1 MYYTKSAFCYFVKE
15 ESKMKLTK
23 ECLNAPIK
31 GINYPAYDVAKVWQD
46 TKENP
51 IWLHF
56 GAGNIFRGFI
66 ARLAND
72 MLNQGLTDKGI
83 IASETFDYEIISKI
97 YDACDN
103 LTLIASLS
111 ANKDPEY
118 TISASICEGVTAD
131 NYTRLKEIV
140 TNKSLQF
147 ISFTIT
153 EKGYSLKDING
164 NYMPVVLEDFK
175 NGPTNGKH
183 AMSVVASLLY
193 ERYQEGAL
201 PIAVV
206 SMDNCSHNGEK
217 LQTSVLDVAKHW
229 VELGLVEKGYLDY
242 LEDETKVSFPWS
254 MIDKITP
261 RPAQEVLENLEKLG
275 FTDIAPITTGRHTY
289 IAPYVNCET
298 AEYLVIED
306 KFPNGRPALE
316 KVGVYMTTRETV
328 NKVETMKVTTCL
340 NPLHTALSVYG
351 CLLNYPSIASEMANP
366 LLVNLVK
373 GIGSEGMKVVVDPK
387 IIKPE
392 TFLKEVLEERLPNKA
407 IPDTPWR
414 IATDTSQ
421 KIPVRYGETIK
432 AYLNNPS
439 LDLTDLKY
447 IPLAIAGWLRYLL
460 GVNDKLETME
470 LSSDPMLQMLKE
482 KLVNINIGDTTVDLD
497 EILANKEIFGTDLTK
512 TPLKAKINEYFLSLI
527 QGPEAVLNTLT
538 KYVK

>member
-1 MYYTKSAFCYFVKE
+1 
-15 ESKMKLTK
+15 MKLTK
-23 ECLNAPIK
+23 ECLKNQVV
-31 GINYPAYDVAKVWQD
+31 GVNYPTYDVEKVWKE

-51 IWLHF
+51 TWLHF

-72 MLNQGLTDKGI
+72 MLNKGLCDKGI
-83 IASETFDYEIISKI
+83 IASETFDYEIITDV
-97 YDACDN
+97 YDKCDN

-111 ANKDPEY
+111 ATKEPEY
-118 TISASICEGVTAD
+118 TVSASIVEGVVAS
-131 NYTRLKEIV
+131 NYARLKEIF
-140 TNKSLQF
+140 TNPNLQF

-164 NYMPVVLEDFK
+164 NYTTLVEEDFN
-175 NGPTNGKH
+175 NGPTKGKH

-193 ERYQEGAL
+193 ERYKAGAL

-217 LQTSVLDVAKHW
+217 LQASVLDVASHW
-229 VELGLVEKGYLDY
+229 ANKDLVESGFLTYLQ
-242 LEDETKVSFPWS
+242 DETKVTFPWS

-261 RPAQEVLENLEKLG
+261 RPAKEVLEDLEKIG
-275 FTDIAPITTGRHTY
+275 FTDIDPITTSRHTY

-316 KVGVYMTTRETV
+316 KVGVYMTDRETV

-340 NPLHTALSVYG
+340 NPLHTALAVYG
-351 CLLNYPSIASEMANP
+351 CLLNYPSIASEMTNP

-373 GIGSEGMKVVVDPK
+373 GIGAEGMKVVVDPK

-392 TFLKEVLEERLPNKA
+392 AFLNEVLEERLPNKA

-432 AYLNNPS
+432 SYLKNKD
-439 LDLTDLKY
+439 LDVADLKY

-460 GVNDKLETME
+460 GVNDKLEVME
-470 LSSDPMLQMLKE
+470 LSSDPMLNVLRE
-482 KLVNINIGDTTVDLD
+482 KLANVKIGDTSADLD
-497 EILANKEIFGTDLTK
+497 DILANKEIFGTDLTK
-512 TPLKAKINEYFLSLI
+512 TAIKDKVYEYFLSLI
-527 QGPEAVLNTLT
+527 KGEGAVLQTLT
-538 KYVK
+538 YYVK

>member
-1 MYYTKSAFCYFVKE
+1 ME
-15 ESKMKLTK
+15 LNK
-23 ECLNAPIK
+23 ECLKKQIE
-31 GINYPAYDVAKVWQD
+31 GVNYPKYDVLKVVEE
-46 TKENP
+46 TKKNP

-66 ARLAND
+66 ARLADD
-72 MLNQGLTDKGI
+72 MLNKGLCDRGI
-83 IASETFDYEIISKI
+83 IASETFDYEIITDI
-97 YDACDN
+97 YDKCDN

-111 ANKDPEY
+111 ATKEPEY
-118 TISASICEGVTAD
+118 SISASICEGVCAS
-131 NYTRLKEIV
+131 NYNRLKEFI
-140 TNKSLQF
+140 TNPSLQF

-153 EKGYSLKDING
+153 EKGYSLKDINS
-164 NYMPVVLEDFK
+164 NYTTLALEDFK
-175 NGPTNGKH
+175 NGPTKGKH

-193 ERYQEGAL
+193 ERYKVGAL

-217 LQTSVLDVAKHW
+217 LQASINDVAKHW
-229 VELGLVEKGYLDY
+229 EDNGLVEAGFRAYLN
-242 LEDETKVSFPWS
+242 DESKVTFPWS

-261 RPAQEVLENLEKLG
+261 RPAKEVEENLNKLG
-275 FTDIAPITTGRHTY
+275 FTNISPITTSRHTY

-316 KVGVYMTTRETV
+316 KVGVYMTDRDTV

-340 NPLHTALSVYG
+340 NPLHTALAVYG
-351 CLLNYPSIASEMANP
+351 CLLNYPSIASEMTNNE
-366 LLVNLVK
+366 LVNLVK

-392 TFLKEVLEERLPNKA
+392 LFLKEVLEERLPNKA

-432 AYLNNPS
+432 AYIKNTN
-439 LDLTDLKY
+439 LDLNDLKY
-447 IPLAIAGWLRYLL
+447 IPLAIAGWFRYLL
-460 GVNDKLETME
+460 GVNDKLEVME
-470 LSSDPMLQMLKE
+470 LSSDPMLNVLKE
-482 KLVNINIGDTTVDLD
+482 KLANIHIGDTDCNLD
-497 EILANKEIFGTDLTK
+497 DILSNKEIFGTDLTK
-512 TPLKAKINEYFLSLI
+512 TPLANKIKEYFLSLI
-527 QGPEAVLNTLT
+527 AGKDAVINTLI